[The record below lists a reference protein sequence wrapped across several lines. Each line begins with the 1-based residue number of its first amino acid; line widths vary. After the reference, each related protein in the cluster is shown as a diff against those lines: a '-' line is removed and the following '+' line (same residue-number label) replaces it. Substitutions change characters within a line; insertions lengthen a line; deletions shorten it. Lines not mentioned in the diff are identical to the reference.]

1 MSTPSK
7 GNKVSD
13 DVVETPQVG
22 ALEEVRTSTPVPT
35 EDDELVPKDAD
46 GNIYPEESAGGTP
59 TGTPRKDND
68 IVEEQ
73 KEEPPS
79 EDEEK
84 EGSDVESCGEEQRED
99 SPSPNPTLPE
109 QDVFTAS
116 SGPLT
121 PQMIAGAPDQG
132 KLHLAS
138 SLIKMS
144 EPLRKLL
151 KSRTRD
157 LKTANSTP
165 SRMPNQDELKA
176 LHRELSLALANNQE
190 EMDMRQ
196 LVLGTQSQIAQI
208 NGSFVGFHDALERL
222 LKQSTVTHGH
232 NILQED
238 AIKAGLAKLEQDVR
252 SSWMS
257 QAKNR
262 AAIEGNGKAIKEL
275 AKEISDIINMLREIL
290 ARVPN
295 FFPLGNPKELTNW
308 IPSSHGTPGTSPMD
322 PALTRKQWEQL
333 LLEYKEP
340 SNWITNG
347 QGTPGPTPTGQA
359 PTVCN
364 KQSGQRQA
372 NREPTKKPNAPKKA
386 LECPFCCGSHR
397 SYKCEVFT
405 TWQARRH
412 FLLTERGCL
421 KCLKLAINK
430 NDHVCDREKASCF
443 LCHKLGHHSSVCENN
458 PQDNN
463 ELQPPAK
470 KPKYASNKDTAKRK

>member
-1 MSTPSK
+1 MSTTSE
-7 GNKVSD
+7 GNKVND

-35 EDDELVPKDAD
+35 EDDDLVPKDAQ
-46 GNIYPEESAGGTP
+46 GNVYPEESAGGTP
-59 TGTPRKDND
+59 TGTPRKDNE

-73 KEEPPS
+73 KEETPS

-84 EGSDVESCGEEQRED
+84 EDSDEEACGEEQRED

-157 LKTANSTP
+157 PKTANSTP
-165 SRMPNQDELKA
+165 SRMPDQDELKA
-176 LHRELSLALANNQE
+176 IHRELTLTLANNQE

-196 LVLGTQSQIAQI
+196 LILGTQSQIAQI
-208 NGSFVGFHDALERL
+208 NGSFVGFHDVLERL

-232 NILQED
+232 NVLQED
-238 AIKAGLAKLEQDVR
+238 AIKSGLAKLELDVR

-275 AKEISDIINMLREIL
+275 AKEIADIINMLREIL
-290 ARVPN
+290 ARIPS
-295 FFPLGNPKELTNW
+295 FFPLGPPKELTNW
-308 IPSSHGTPGTSPMD
+308 IPTSHGTYGQSSVE
-322 PALTRKQWEQL
+322 PALTRKQWEEL
-333 LLEYKEP
+333 LAYKEP
-340 SNWITNG
+340 SIGVTNG
-347 QGTPGPTPTGQA
+347 QGTSGPAPTRQA
-359 PTVCN
+359 PTVSK
-364 KQSGQRQA
+364 KQSGQRQE

-386 LECPFCCGSHR
+386 LECSFCSGSHR
-397 SYKCEVFT
+397 SYKCEAFG
-405 TWQARRH
+405 TWQERRH
-412 FLLTERGCL
+412 FLLTEKGCL
-421 KCLKLAINK
+421 KCLKMAINK
-430 NDHVCDREKASCF
+430 NDHVCDREKAPCF
-443 LCHKLGHHSSVCENN
+443 HCRKVGHHSSVCENQ

-463 ELQPPAK
+463 EQQPPAK
-470 KPKYASNKDTAKRK
+470 KAKYTSNKDTTKRK